1 MAYSELI
8 SISEGNRSFDLKAW
22 IDTLYDE
29 VSATY
34 SLSFCLEEN
43 TVNAKTP
50 MNLVLM
56 CRVKGAYLPLSE
68 AFLRLGDSESISRI
82 TESLKNLVQYSA
94 LVNRSTT
101 TAPKGLS
108 AAWAEDIYTFLSET
122 ELYSR
127 FL

>member
-1 MAYSELI
+1 M
-8 SISEGNRSFDLKAW
+8 
-22 IDTLYDE
+22 YDE

-56 CRVKGAYLPLSE
+56 CRVKGASLPLSE
-68 AFLRLGDSESISRI
+68 AFLRLSDSESISRI

-94 LVNRSTT
+94 LVNRIYNNG
-101 TAPKGLS
+101 AIKDFLPLEPK
-108 AAWAEDIYTFLSET
+108 DIYTFLSET

-127 FL
+127 FYNPHIPMRAKEKAT